1 MVVCICNALR
11 ENQVR
16 DAARSGCRDPL
27 SAYASLGCRPRC
39 GQCVPFA
46 RELIAAEATAAA

>member
-16 DAARSGCRDPL
+16 DAARAGCRDPF

-46 RELIAAEATAAA
+46 RELIASESAAA